1 MVIFVTLSKSALY
14 RIGVL
19 EFLSDVDQGQLKKA
33 TSFPFC
39 PNNFLG
45 ANYKFNNANIMA
57 PPFILSIIIFLFL
70 LAGIRIIFE
79 YKRALKF
86 RFGKYVKTLQPG
98 FRWIIPLVE
107 TIQTVDIRVITINII
122 SQEVMTEDNVPCSI
136 DGVVFFKINNPEKA
150 VLEVEE
156 YRFAITQLAQ
166 AALRDVCGKVELDT
180 ILSKREE
187 MGKNIKA
194 IVELETKEWGIEIID
209 VKIKDIQLPENMKR
223 MMANQ
228 AEAERSR
235 RARIILALAEEQA
248 AGKLLEAGK
257 LIDQSPSAIKLRLYQ
272 TLSNIAAEKNSTI
285 LFPFPEE
292 VLPRNPVKKSKNK
305 K

>member
-1 MVIFVTLSKSALY
+1 MNPLMF
-14 RIGVL
+14 
-19 EFLSDVDQGQLKKA
+19 
-33 TSFPFC
+33 
-39 PNNFLG
+39 
-45 ANYKFNNANIMA
+45 
-57 PPFILSIIIFLFL
+57 FILILGLFL
-70 LAGIRIIFE
+70 IAGIRIVFE

-86 RFGKYVKTLQPG
+86 RFGKYVSTLKPG
-98 FRWIIPLVE
+98 FRWIIPFVE
-107 TIQTVDIRVITINII
+107 TIQKVDIRVITIKII

-136 DGVVFFKINNPEKA
+136 DGVVFFQITDPEKA

-156 YRFAITQLAQ
+156 FSFAITQLSQ

-187 MGKNIKA
+187 MGKNIKT
-194 IVELETKEWGIEIID
+194 IVEGETQRWGIEIID
-209 VKIKDIQLPENMKR
+209 VKIKDIQLPENMRR

-235 RARIILALAEEQA
+235 RARIILAQAEDQA
-248 AGKLLEAGK
+248 ADMLLKAGK
-257 LIDQSPSAIKLRLYQ
+257 KIDQSPSAIKLRLYQ

-292 VLPRNPVKKSKNK
+292 VLPRRRKKDNPN
-305 K
+305 

>member
-1 MVIFVTLSKSALY
+1 MNPISLF
-14 RIGVL
+14 G
-19 EFLSDVDQGQLKKA
+19 
-33 TSFPFC
+33 
-39 PNNFLG
+39 
-45 ANYKFNNANIMA
+45 
-57 PPFILSIIIFLFL
+57 IIAGLFL

-86 RFGKYVKTLQPG
+86 RFGKYVKTLRPG
-98 FRWIIPLVE
+98 LRWIIPIIE
-107 TIQTVDIRVITINII
+107 TIQVVDIRVITINVV

-156 YRFAITQLAQ
+156 YSFAITQLSQ

-187 MGKNIKA
+187 MGKNIKG
-194 IVELETKEWGIEIID
+194 IVESETKEWGIEIID

-235 RARIILALAEEQA
+235 RARIILATAEEQA
-248 AGKLLEAGK
+248 AGMLLEAGK
-257 LIDQSPSAIKLRLYQ
+257 MIDKSPSAIKLRLYQ

-292 VLPRNPVKKSKNK
+292 VLPRPSAGEKAEDL
-305 K
+305 

>member
-1 MVIFVTLSKSALY
+1 MNPLILFTLIF
-14 RIGVL
+14 G
-19 EFLSDVDQGQLKKA
+19 
-33 TSFPFC
+33 
-39 PNNFLG
+39 
-45 ANYKFNNANIMA
+45 
-57 PPFILSIIIFLFL
+57 IIF
-70 LAGIRIIFE
+70 LAGIRIVFE

-86 RFGKYVKTLQPG
+86 RFGRYIKTLQPG

-107 TIQTVDIRVITINII
+107 TIQIVDIRVITINVV

-136 DGVVFFKINNPEKA
+136 DGVVFFRINDPEKA

-156 YRFAITQLAQ
+156 FAFAITQLSQ

-187 MGKNIKA
+187 MGKNIKG
-194 IVELETKEWGIEIID
+194 IVEKETHEWGIEIKD
-209 VKIKDIQLPENMKR
+209 VKIKDIQLPENMRR

-235 RARIILALAEEQA
+235 RARIILAEAEEQA
-248 AGKLLEAGK
+248 AGKLLEAG
-257 LIDQSPSAIKLRLYQ
+257 LQIDKSPSAIKLRLYQ
-272 TLSNIAAEKNSTI
+272 TLSNIASEKNSTI

-292 VLPRNPVKKSKNK
+292 VLHRITKKED
-305 K
+305 

>member
-1 MVIFVTLSKSALY
+1 MNQITVFSILIVVI
-14 RIGVL
+14 
-19 EFLSDVDQGQLKKA
+19 
-33 TSFPFC
+33 
-39 PNNFLG
+39 
-45 ANYKFNNANIMA
+45 
-57 PPFILSIIIFLFL
+57 LF
-70 LAGIRIIFE
+70 AGIRVVFE

-86 RFGKYVKTLQPG
+86 RFGKYIKTLQPG
-98 FRWIIPLVE
+98 FRWIIPLIE
-107 TIQTVDIRVITINII
+107 TIQVVDIRVITINVI

-156 YRFAITQLAQ
+156 YKFAIAQLSQ

-187 MGKNIKA
+187 MGKNIKM
-194 IVELETKEWGIEIID
+194 IVEQETKEWGIEIID

-235 RARIILALAEEQA
+235 RAQIILALAEEQA

-257 LIDQSPSAIKLRLYQ
+257 LIDKSPSAIKLRLYQ

-285 LFPFPEE
+285 VFPFPEE
-292 VLPRNPVKKSKNK
+292 VLFKELKKVKKK
-305 K
+305 

>member
-1 MVIFVTLSKSALY
+1 MNPLLFFSAL
-14 RIGVL
+14 VL
-19 EFLSDVDQGQLKKA
+19 
-33 TSFPFC
+33 
-39 PNNFLG
+39 
-45 ANYKFNNANIMA
+45 
-57 PPFILSIIIFLFL
+57 IFFF
-70 LAGIRIIFE
+70 AGIRIVYE

-86 RFGKYVKTLQPG
+86 RFGKYVKTLKPG
-98 FRWIIPLVE
+98 FRWIIPVVE
-107 TIQTVDIRVITINII
+107 TIQKVDIRVITVNIL

-136 DGVVFFKINNPEKA
+136 DGVVFFKIEDPERA

-156 YRFAITQLAQ
+156 YDYAISQLSQ

-187 MGKNIKA
+187 MGKNIKH
-194 IVELETKEWGIEIID
+194 IVEHETQDWGIDIID
-209 VKIKDIQLPENMKR
+209 VKIKDIQLPENMRR

-235 RARIILALAEEQA
+235 RARVILAQAEEQA
-248 AGKLLEAGK
+248 AGTLLEAGK
-257 LIDQSPSAIKLRLYQ
+257 KIDQSPSAIKLRLYQ

-292 VLPRNPVKKSKNK
+292 VLPRNPKEKP
-305 K
+305 

>member
-1 MVIFVTLSKSALY
+1 MNPLLLLFI
-14 RIGVL
+14 I
-19 EFLSDVDQGQLKKA
+19 
-33 TSFPFC
+33 
-39 PNNFLG
+39 LG
-45 ANYKFNNANIMA
+45 LI
-57 PPFILSIIIFLFL
+57 L
-70 LAGIRIIFE
+70 LAGIRIVFE

-98 FRWIIPLVE
+98 FRWIIPIVE
-107 TIQTVDIRVITINII
+107 TIQVVDIRVITINVV

-136 DGVVFFKINNPEKA
+136 DGVVFFKIKNPEKA

-156 YRFAITQLAQ
+156 YTFAITQLSQ

-187 MGKNIKA
+187 MGKNIKS
-194 IVELETKEWGIEIID
+194 IVELETQEWGIEIID
-209 VKIKDIQLPENMKR
+209 VKIKDIQLPENMRR

-235 RARIILALAEEQA
+235 RARIILAEAESQA

-292 VLPRNPVKKSKNK
+292 VLPRDSKKG
-305 K
+305 

>member
-1 MVIFVTLSKSALY
+1 MIPSVFFVILLSL
-14 RIGVL
+14 IL
-19 EFLSDVDQGQLKKA
+19 LS
-33 TSFPFC
+33 
-39 PNNFLG
+39 
-45 ANYKFNNANIMA
+45 
-57 PPFILSIIIFLFL
+57 
-70 LAGIRIIFE
+70 GIRIIFE

-86 RFGKYVKTLQPG
+86 RFGKYIKILKPG
-98 FRWIIPLVE
+98 FKWIIPLVE
-107 TIQTVDIRVITINII
+107 TIQVVDIRVITINIL

-136 DGVVFFKINNPEKA
+136 DGVVFFRINDPEKA
-150 VLEVEE
+150 VLQVEE
-156 YRFAITQLAQ
+156 YNYAITQLSQ

-194 IVELETKEWGIEIID
+194 IVEEETREWGIEIIGM
-209 VKIKDIQLPENMKR
+209 KIKDIQLPENMKR
-223 MMANQ
+223 MMAGQ

-235 RARIILALAEEQA
+235 RSQIILALAEEQA

-285 LFPFPEE
+285 VFPFPEE
-292 VLPRNPVKKSKNK
+292 VLSKINK
-305 K
+305 PLSKDRED

>member
-1 MVIFVTLSKSALY
+1 MNPLSFFLIFVGLALLS
-14 RIGVL
+14 
-19 EFLSDVDQGQLKKA
+19 
-33 TSFPFC
+33 
-39 PNNFLG
+39 
-45 ANYKFNNANIMA
+45 
-57 PPFILSIIIFLFL
+57 
-70 LAGIRIIFE
+70 GIRIIFE

-86 RFGKYVKTLQPG
+86 RFGKYVSTLQPG
-98 FRWIIPLVE
+98 FRWIIPIVE
-107 TIQTVDIRVITINII
+107 TIQIVDIRVITFNID
-122 SQEVMTEDNVPCSI
+122 SQEVMTKDNVPCSI

-156 YRFAITQLAQ
+156 YKFAITQLSQ

-187 MGKNIKA
+187 MGKNIKT
-194 IVELETKEWGIEIID
+194 IVEQETKIWGIVIID
-209 VKIKDIQLPENMKR
+209 VKIKDIQLPENMRR

-235 RARIILALAEEQA
+235 RARVILALAEEQA

-272 TLSNIAAEKNSTI
+272 TLATIASEKNSTI

-292 VLPRNPVKKSKNK
+292 VLPRNKK
-305 K
+305 

>member
-1 MVIFVTLSKSALY
+1 MSKFVILGIVV
-14 RIGVL
+14 GV
-19 EFLSDVDQGQLKKA
+19 
-33 TSFPFC
+33 
-39 PNNFLG
+39 
-45 ANYKFNNANIMA
+45 
-57 PPFILSIIIFLFL
+57 FLFS
-70 LAGIRIIFE
+70 GIRIIFE
-79 YKRALKF
+79 YKRAIKF
-86 RFGKYVKTLQPG
+86 RFGKYIKTLKPG
-98 FRWIIPLVE
+98 LRWIIPIIE
-107 TIQTVDIRVITINII
+107 TIQIVDIRVITFNID

-136 DGVVFFKINNPEKA
+136 DGVVFFKINDPEKA
-150 VLEVEE
+150 VLEVEQ
-156 YRFAITQLAQ
+156 YKFAITQLSQ

-187 MGKNIKA
+187 MGKNIKE
-194 IVELETKEWGIEIID
+194 IVEQETKDWGIIISD
-209 VKIKDIQLPENMKR
+209 VKIKDIQLPENMRR

-235 RARIILALAEEQA
+235 RAQIILALAEEQA

-292 VLPRNPVKKSKNK
+292 MMPRKKEE
-305 K
+305 

>member
-1 MVIFVTLSKSALY
+1 MNPPLLLI
-14 RIGVL
+14 VL
-19 EFLSDVDQGQLKKA
+19 F
-33 TSFPFC
+33 
-39 PNNFLG
+39 
-45 ANYKFNNANIMA
+45 
-57 PPFILSIIIFLFL
+57 FLFL
-70 LAGIRIIFE
+70 LSGIRIVFE

-86 RFGKYVKTLQPG
+86 RFGKYIKTLQPG
-98 FRWIIPLVE
+98 FRWIIPIIE
-107 TIQTVDIRVITINII
+107 TIQKVDIRVITINVV

-136 DGVVFFKINNPEKA
+136 DGVVFFKIVNPEMA

-156 YRFAITQLAQ
+156 YTFAITQLSQ

-187 MGKNIKA
+187 MGKNIKN
-194 IVELETKEWGIEIID
+194 IVEVETKEWGVNIID

-292 VLPRNPVKKSKNK
+292 VLPKNK
-305 K
+305 Q

>member
-1 MVIFVTLSKSALY
+1 MNPMLLFTVFVIV
-14 RIGVL
+14 
-19 EFLSDVDQGQLKKA
+19 
-33 TSFPFC
+33 
-39 PNNFLG
+39 
-45 ANYKFNNANIMA
+45 
-57 PPFILSIIIFLFL
+57 FL
-70 LAGIRIIFE
+70 LSGIRVVYE

-86 RFGKYVKTLQPG
+86 RFGKYIKTLQPG
-98 FRWIIPLVE
+98 FRWIIPVIE
-107 TIQTVDIRVITINII
+107 TIQVVDIRVITINVV

-136 DGVVFFKINNPEKA
+136 DGVVFFKIENPEKA

-156 YRFAITQLAQ
+156 YTFAITQLAQ

-187 MGKNIKA
+187 MGKNIKN
-194 IVELETKEWGIEIID
+194 IVEIETVEWGVNIID

-292 VLPRNPVKKSKNK
+292 VLPKNK
-305 K
+305 N

>member
-1 MVIFVTLSKSALY
+1 MNPLLLLFI
-14 RIGVL
+14 I
-19 EFLSDVDQGQLKKA
+19 
-33 TSFPFC
+33 
-39 PNNFLG
+39 LG
-45 ANYKFNNANIMA
+45 
-57 PPFILSIIIFLFL
+57 IIL
-70 LAGIRIIFE
+70 LAGIRIVFE

-98 FRWIIPLVE
+98 FRWVIPIVE
-107 TIQTVDIRVITINII
+107 TIQIVDIRVITINVV

-136 DGVVFFKINNPEKA
+136 DGVVFFKIKDPEKA

-156 YRFAITQLAQ
+156 YSFAITQLSQ

-187 MGKNIKA
+187 MGKNIKT
-194 IVELETKEWGIEIID
+194 IVELETQEWGIEIID
-209 VKIKDIQLPENMKR
+209 VKIKDIQLPENMRR

-235 RARIILALAEEQA
+235 RARIILAEAENQA

-292 VLPRNPVKKSKNK
+292 VLPRDSKKKVEN
-305 K
+305 

>member
-1 MVIFVTLSKSALY
+1 MNPLLIIL
-14 RIGVL
+14 VL
-19 EFLSDVDQGQLKKA
+19 L
-33 TSFPFC
+33 
-39 PNNFLG
+39 
-45 ANYKFNNANIMA
+45 I
-57 PPFILSIIIFLFL
+57 LFL
-70 LAGIRIIFE
+70 LSGIRVIFE

-86 RFGKYVKTLQPG
+86 RFGKHISTLKPG
-98 FRWIIPLVE
+98 FRWVIPLVE
-107 TIQTVDIRVITINII
+107 TIQIVDIRVITINVV

-136 DGVVFFKINNPEKA
+136 DGVVFFKVVNPEMA

-156 YRFAITQLAQ
+156 YNFAITQLSQ

-187 MGKNIKA
+187 MGKNIKK
-194 IVELETKEWGIEIID
+194 IVEVETMNWGIEIID

-272 TLSNIAAEKNSTI
+272 TLSNIASEKNSTI

-292 VLPRNPVKKSKNK
+292 VLHRLSNKVAEKS
-305 K
+305 

>member
-1 MVIFVTLSKSALY
+1 MNPLTLFVVVIV
-14 RIGVL
+14 VL
-19 EFLSDVDQGQLKKA
+19 AF
-33 TSFPFC
+33 
-39 PNNFLG
+39 
-45 ANYKFNNANIMA
+45 
-57 PPFILSIIIFLFL
+57 
-70 LAGIRIIFE
+70 AGIRIVFE

-86 RFGKYVKTLQPG
+86 RFGRYIKTLQPG
-98 FRWIIPLVE
+98 FRWIIPIVE
-107 TIQTVDIRVITINII
+107 TIQIVDIRVITINVV

-136 DGVVFFKINNPEKA
+136 DGVVFFRITDPEKA

-156 YRFAITQLAQ
+156 FSFAITQLAQ

-187 MGKNIKA
+187 MGKNIKR
-194 IVELETKEWGIEIID
+194 IVEQETHEWGIEIMD
-209 VKIKDIQLPENMKR
+209 VKIKDIQLPENMRR

-235 RARIILALAEEQA
+235 RARVILALAEEQA

-292 VLPRNPVKKSKNK
+292 VLPRPTKSSDT
-305 K
+305 

>member
-1 MVIFVTLSKSALY
+1 MNPRLLIGIVIGLY
-14 RIGVL
+14 I
-19 EFLSDVDQGQLKKA
+19 
-33 TSFPFC
+33 
-39 PNNFLG
+39 
-45 ANYKFNNANIMA
+45 
-57 PPFILSIIIFLFL
+57 
-70 LAGIRIIFE
+70 LAGIRVIFE

-86 RFGKYVKTLQPG
+86 RFGKYVSLLKPG
-98 FRWIIPLVE
+98 LRWIIPFVE
-107 TIQTVDIRVITINII
+107 SIQIVDIRVITINIV

-136 DGVVFFKINNPEKA
+136 DGVVFFKVEDPEKA

-156 YRFAITQLAQ
+156 FKFAITQLSQ

-187 MGKNIKA
+187 MGNNIKNI
-194 IVELETKEWGIEIID
+194 VVHQTGGWGIDIID

-272 TLSNIAAEKNSTI
+272 TLSNIASEKNSTI

-292 VLPRNPVKKSKNK
+292 VLPRKRRKTEKKTKG
-305 K
+305 

>member
-1 MVIFVTLSKSALY
+1 MNKLVL
-14 RIGVL
+14 IG
-19 EFLSDVDQGQLKKA
+19 
-33 TSFPFC
+33 
-39 PNNFLG
+39 
-45 ANYKFNNANIMA
+45 
-57 PPFILSIIIFLFL
+57 IIFGLFL
-70 LAGIRIIFE
+70 FGGIRIVFE

-86 RFGKYVKTLQPG
+86 RFGKYIKTLKPG
-98 FRWIIPLVE
+98 FRWIIPFIE
-107 TIQTVDIRVITINII
+107 TIQVVDIRVITFNID

-136 DGVVFFKINNPEKA
+136 DGVVFFRIDNPEKA

-156 YRFAITQLAQ
+156 YKFAITQLAQ

-187 MGKNIKA
+187 MGKNIKE
-194 IVELETKEWGIEIID
+194 IVEEETKEWGIIIND
-209 VKIKDIQLPENMKR
+209 VKIKDIQLPENMRR

-248 AGKLLEAGK
+248 ASKLLEAGK

-292 VLPRNPVKKSKNK
+292 VLPVKKRKSKKTK
-305 K
+305 KIIQ